1 MAWQP
6 RDDSPPAEVG
16 LNYHLGPTPEASR
29 EDSEWPITGIDDFR
43 RKNWIFSILCFIS
56 LSSLSP
62 PPPSPMGR
70 RCHGSSLHP
79 GFMSTVLGL
88 VGVWS
93 AHLVPTIRVKEGSI
107 PHSIGDPGTIHCTP
121 HHCSRR
127 KIFNHACYV
136 QPSPPSSC
144 FISFLD
150 RNQ

>member
-62 PPPSPMGR
+62 PPPFSHGTEVPWLQPPSRLYEHRARLGGCMVSPPCAHHPGQRGQHPTQHR
-70 RCHGSSLHP
+70 RPGHNSLHTASL
-79 GFMSTVLGL
+79 FKEKNFQSCLL
-88 VGVWS
+88 CS
-93 AHLVPTIRVKEGSI
+93 ALSSVILFHLFP
-107 PHSIGDPGTIHCTP
+107 
-121 HHCSRR
+121 
-127 KIFNHACYV
+127 
-136 QPSPPSSC
+136 
-144 FISFLD
+144 
-150 RNQ
+150 